1 MPIRFTQGKYLRLFI
16 ALMILNVL
24 FPILDSSLGRVVWE
38 LALWGVLLIGLSA
51 VRRGVWTRIAWV
63 LAIGAIISGAADL
76 AVADTQLAWLLG
88 LSLSCSA
95 VFLVLLGAMLLG
107 DVMTG
112 TRFDSET
119 LFGAVSIYILLGLI
133 YALAYMF
140 LNLVSTSLVDNTG
153 IANLDSRDPI
163 DFLYFSF
170 VALTT
175 LGLGDITPQNTISK
189 GLVTSEAVL
198 GQLYLTILVARLV
211 GLTISRNIAQ
221 TQEA

>member
-1 MPIRFTQGKYLRLFI
+1 MPIRFTQGKHLRLFI

-63 LAIGAIISGAADL
+63 LAIGAIISGAVDF
-76 AVADTQLAWLLG
+76 AVADTQPSWLLG

-107 DVMTG
+107 DVLTG

-153 IANLDSRDPI
+153 VANLDSRDPI

-170 VALTT
+170 VTLTT
-175 LGLGDITPQNTISK
+175 LGLGDITPQNTVSK

-211 GLTISRNIAQ
+211 GLTISQNIAR